1 MIVLKLGG
9 SLAKDKKILFGLCSE
24 IENLS
29 NDFSMLVVP
38 GGGVFA
44 DLVRDYDEKFKL
56 SPEAS
61 HKMAVLAMDQVGF
74 MISQFFK
81 NYVFIDDLNDL
92 NKFKNLDKVKI
103 FIPSGFLFE
112 LPESELEHSWDVTS
126 DSISAYV
133 ADKINAG
140 KLILLKDVDGIYDSD
155 PKKNKDAKLIKK
167 INLTEIKKVTETCVD
182 RKFSGFLKTECAII
196 NGKFPGRLSD
206 VLENNDFTGTEILI
220 N

>member
-9 SLAKDKKILFGLCSE
+9 YLAKDRKILECLCSE

-29 NDFSMLVVP
+29 NDFSILVVP

-56 SPEAS
+56 SPEVS

-74 MISQFFK
+74 MISRFFK
-81 NYVFIDDLNDL
+81 NYVFIDDLDDL
-92 NKFKNLDKVKI
+92 NKFKNPNKVKI

-140 KLILLKDVDGIYDSD
+140 KLILLKDVDGIYGSD
-155 PKKNKDAKLIKK
+155 PKKNKDAKLIRR
-167 INLTEIKKVTETCVD
+167 INLKEIKNLHCACVD
-182 RKFSGFLKTECAII
+182 RKFSGFLKTECTII
-196 NGKFPGRLSD
+196 NGKFPRRLSD
-206 VLENNDFTGTEILI
+206 VLEHKDFTGTEILI

>member
-9 SLAKDKKILFGLCSE
+9 SLAKDKKILDCLCGK

-29 NDFSMLVVP
+29 NDFSMLIVP

-44 DLVRDYDEKFKL
+44 DLVRDYDEKFRL
-56 SPEAS
+56 SPEVS

-74 MISQFFK
+74 MISRFFK
-81 NYVFIDDLNDL
+81 NYVFIDDLGDL
-92 NKFKNLDKVKI
+92 DKFKNPDKVKI
-103 FIPSGFLFE
+103 FIPSGFLFK

-140 KLILLKDVDGIYDSD
+140 KLILLKDVDGVYDSD

-167 INLTEIKKVTETCVD
+167 INLTEIKKVTKTCVD
-182 RKFSGFLKTECAII
+182 KKFGGFLKTECAII
-196 NGKFPGRLSD
+196 NGKFPGRLSN
-206 VLENNDFTGTEILI
+206 VLENKDFTGTEVLR